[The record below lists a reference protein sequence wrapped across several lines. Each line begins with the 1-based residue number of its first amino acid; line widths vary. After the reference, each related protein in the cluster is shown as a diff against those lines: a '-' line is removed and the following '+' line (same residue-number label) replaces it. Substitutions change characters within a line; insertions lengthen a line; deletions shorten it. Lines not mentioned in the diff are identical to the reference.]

1 MVKQKFGMV
10 LPIALLAYFL
20 ILMDNSIIFTSAVE
34 IGRDLHLTAQALSWI
49 SNAYTL
55 TFGGFLLLS
64 GRLSDLIG
72 RKRIFLI
79 GLAIFGVAS
88 WMIGLSNQMLL
99 TILLRG
105 VQGIGASILAPSTL
119 ALMIDAYQGN
129 QLTTAIAYYGAT
141 AGVGSS
147 LGLVIGGWLTTAVS
161 WRAGFLI
168 NVPFT
173 LLLLILAWRFIKPDV
188 VKPGS
193 QPVDLL
199 GAGLSVVGLGSIIYG
214 LLANSEQWL
223 YLAIGMSLIGVFVWR
238 ESHVAGALMPLSLFT
253 NKIRASA
260 YLLRLLFMMSM
271 LSFWFLLPQM
281 MQSQYGFN
289 ALQAG
294 LAFFPLT
301 VIMFLISMRLPMI
314 TAKFG
319 QTKTLLFGEI
329 MLGLGMLLLALANF
343 NASYWSAVALP
354 MVFLGIGQGFILSPV
369 TSLGIYETSNELA
382 GIASGITNTMH
393 QIGGPI
399 GLSLVLMVGGNIH
412 TNLWVMFS
420 FIVVA
425 IVTALFLVLQQD
437 IEYQK

>member
-1 MVKQKFGMV
+1 M
-10 LPIALLAYFL
+10 
-20 ILMDNSIIFTSAVE
+20 
-34 IGRDLHLTAQALSWI
+34 
-49 SNAYTL
+49 
-55 TFGGFLLLS
+55 
-64 GRLSDLIG
+64 
-72 RKRIFLI
+72 
-79 GLAIFGVAS
+79 
-88 WMIGLSNQMLL
+88 
-99 TILLRG
+99 
-105 VQGIGASILAPSTL
+105 
-119 ALMIDAYQGN
+119 
-129 QLTTAIAYYGAT
+129 
-141 AGVGSS
+141 
-147 LGLVIGGWLTTAVS
+147 TTAVS

-425 IVTALFLVLQQD
+425 IVIALFLVLQQD

>member
-1 MVKQKFGMV
+1 MTK
-10 LPIALLAYFL
+10 
-20 ILMDNSIIFTSAVE
+20 
-34 IGRDLHLTAQALSWI
+34 
-49 SNAYTL
+49 YTEL
-55 TFGGFLLLS
+55 KNG
-64 GRLSDLIG
+64 
-72 RKRIFLI
+72 
-79 GLAIFGVAS
+79 AIFGPGIPNPFS
-88 WMIGLSNQMLL
+88 QFFIGDTFLNTL
-99 TILLRG
+99 TQSPDEKIN
-105 VQGIGASILAPSTL
+105 IGTVDFAP
-119 ALMIDAYQGN
+119 
-129 QLTTAIAYYGAT
+129 GARNNWHIH
-141 AGVGSS
+141 
-147 LGLVIGGWLTTAVS
+147 L
-161 WRAGFLI
+161 
-168 NVPFT
+168 
-173 LLLLILAWRFIKPDV
+173 
-188 VKPGS
+188 
-193 QPVDLL
+193 
-199 GAGLSVVGLGSIIYG
+199 
-214 LLANSEQWL
+214 
-223 YLAIGMSLIGVFVWR
+223 
-238 ESHVAGALMPLSLFT
+238 
-253 NKIRASA
+253 
-260 YLLRLLFMMSM
+260 MSM

-343 NASYWSAVALP
+343 NASYWSAIALP

-425 IVTALFLVLQQD
+425 IVIALFLVLQQD